1 MSQASIVINISDQE
15 HIHSNGLSGT
25 WKIPAKKPDEK
36 FAILVVYPTPE
47 IQDIGDERKTVHW
60 LKAAPLAHDI
70 VGVARRIGGQMIGP
84 DQFSA
89 GSKEKWGILLCGAEP
104 DLPKELLDAQE
115 AEIEY
120 LNMHPLDIK
129 MRVDPVTKA
138 TVATNLYNSEP
149 GEFDK
154 RVELSL
160 TVELLREAFVKHC
173 RTLVTAAEI
182 QRAKANLLREDQRL
196 IAEGDMMWA
205 EPSEHRNI
213 STLHRRAC
221 GRVGQ
226 ERPWAYVPQLLVDCP
241 GCGAKI
247 RENIL
252 KCPACN
258 GWLDEG
264 LEKLA
269 VMDPK
274 QRRIKMYP
282 EQFEREP
289 VAATGAQKG
298 K

>member
-1 MSQASIVINISDQE
+1 MSQASIVISVSGEE

-60 LKAAPLAHDI
+60 LKASPLAHDI

-89 GSKEKWGILLCGAEP
+89 GSKEKWGILLCEAEP

-115 AEIEY
+115 AEMEY
-120 LNMHPLDIK
+120 LNMHPPDIK

-160 TVELLREAFVKHC
+160 TVELLKEAFVKQC

-182 QRAKANLLREDQRL
+182 QRAKANLLREDQ
-196 IAEGDMMWA
+196 
-205 EPSEHRNI
+205 
-213 STLHRRAC
+213 
-221 GRVGQ
+221 
-226 ERPWAYVPQLLVDCP
+226 
-241 GCGAKI
+241 
-247 RENIL
+247 
-252 KCPACN
+252 
-258 GWLDEG
+258 
-264 LEKLA
+264 
-269 VMDPK
+269 
-274 QRRIKMYP
+274 
-282 EQFEREP
+282 
-289 VAATGAQKG
+289 
-298 K
+298 